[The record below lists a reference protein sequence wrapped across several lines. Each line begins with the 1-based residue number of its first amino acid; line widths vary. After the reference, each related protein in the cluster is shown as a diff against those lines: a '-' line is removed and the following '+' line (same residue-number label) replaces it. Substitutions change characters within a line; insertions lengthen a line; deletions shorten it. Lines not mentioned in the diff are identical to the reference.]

1 VKIFLDTNIILDL
14 ILERAGY
21 EDSVVLFQMQ
31 DDGKLEL
38 FVSILTMVNVS
49 YIYKKTVGEA
59 MAAANLKYLSALVR
73 VLPMDG
79 EQLQQALM
87 MDGRDFEDAMQAVCA
102 AEAECD
108 YIVTRN
114 DRDFRLRAGAAK
126 KYRIPEVTTPAGFL
140 ARI

>member
-1 VKIFLDTNIILDL
+1 M
-14 ILERAGY
+14 LERAGY
-21 EDSVVLFQMQ
+21 EDSAVLFQMQ
-31 DDGKLEL
+31 DDGELEL

-114 DRDFRLRAGAAK
+114 DRAFRLRAGAAK